1 MHARCS
7 TWHWALHRTWFSL
20 WDRVEYQLPGDGGGV
35 ATPGNGVGI
44 IIIIIVV
51 VFIVITIIVV
61 VFITITT
68 VWMDPPPHHHNCHHH
83 NLKMVCG
90 TSEKRRQYRRQTL
103 IRRGKSNFG
112 GEWIDTVTMGKHYL
126 VAIMSHQTELLIVL
140 EGQSCTEL
148 KKCLGNGHYFT

>member
-1 MHARCS
+1 M
-7 TWHWALHRTWFSL
+7 
-20 WDRVEYQLPGDGGGV
+20 

-51 VFIVITIIVV
+51 VFITIIVVIVITIIVV

-112 GEWIDTVTMGKHYL
+112 GEWIDTVTMGKIGNWEKLATGKNYL
-126 VAIMSHQTELLIVL
+126 VAIVSHQTDLLIIL
-140 EGQSCTEL
+140 EGQGCTEL

>member
-1 MHARCS
+1 M
-7 TWHWALHRTWFSL
+7 
-20 WDRVEYQLPGDGGGV
+20 

-44 IIIIIVV
+44 III
-51 VFIVITIIVV
+51 IIVV

-103 IRRGKSNFG
+103 IRRGKSNFC

-126 VAIMSHQTELLIVL
+126 VAIVSHQTDLLIVL

-148 KKCLGNGHYFT
+148 KKCLGNISLDLILIYVLSRCGSLANYNERGDTFSPDFISVEGRTLPFRTRSPF